1 MEENVTVRAAR
12 QADLPVVLEFVRA
25 LARYEEL
32 EHLVLATED
41 SLREAIFG
49 DRPVIEV
56 ALAFVG
62 EIPVGFA
69 VYFRNFSTFLGR
81 QGLWLEDLFVLP
93 EHRGKGAGKA
103 LLRHCAAVAR
113 SRGCGRF
120 EWAALDWNQSA
131 WAFYR
136 SLGAE
141 PLQEWTMFRV
151 TGTALERL
159 ASPD

>member
-1 MEENVTVRAAR
+1 MKNVTVRAAR

-32 EHLVLATED
+32 EHLVVATEE

-62 EIPVGFA
+62 ETPAGFA

-113 SRGCGRF
+113 RRECGRF

-141 PLQEWTMFRV
+141 PLQEWTMFRI
-151 TGTALERL
+151 TGPALERL
-159 ASPD
+159 AGPD